1 MKKGTTKQV
10 VLGFAAVIGA
20 LVFTVSVIFGYWLLE
35 KNQQLT
41 STSAQS
47 TGTNGTE
54 QESEESIY
62 DRTIPDQ
69 IRAVWVHP
77 GTDSFLQ
84 ADEASVAAEAE
95 KLVTDME
102 TYQMNTLFVDV
113 LKNGKALYGSDLLK
127 TEGADVLAALCEK
140 AETKGIRVYAALPIS
155 VLLASDDT
163 QYEVPGIES
172 PKLLEDV
179 SIELVQ
185 NYPLSGVMI
194 TENTIK
200 KTGALY
206 QAYMNAGSA
215 ASFEDWARSV
225 SAGTGV
231 RAAQAIRQA
240 NPSLPIGLSVSAVY
254 RREDGAKVPFA
265 SFDDGYFDSLKAAQ
279 SGEYDFLNVSVPYAL
294 DDSAVPFAK
303 AVSWWAAVC
312 REQELPMVVT
322 HAGEKACAP
331 NGFSG
336 TDELARQVST
346 ALKSGYYYGSVFTG
360 FSHLLTDPNGAF
372 SLLMKYYQNEYAE
385 DELFKDLTVT
395 LPAQKNTVTYEDS
408 VQFRGKFDSTQEV
421 KLNGEVIE
429 SSEKGGF
436 SEWVDLKVGKNEIKL
451 EHKGKTVVYTVERRV
466 KIIDNV
472 TPSQNMTV
480 VGGTTLEIGA
490 MAYKGASVSATLN
503 GKTIRLTE
511 TDGGVADT
519 ADALYVYYSGSF
531 TCPQSTS
538 VNQKLGSVSVHASY
552 AGMSESKRGGSIT
565 VSKTDEPSSGGD
577 SDGDGSGGS
586 SSGGSSSGGDGSSG
600 GSSGGG
606 EGSGGQGGGAVLQ
619 HAIVKNA
626 YAEKYPYLSTAKY
639 PEGVLF
645 PLPKNTRDVIQS
657 KNGSYLNLR
666 SGATIKSSDV
676 TIQNLA
682 FGGNNTIKS
691 LKAGVEGTDTVF
703 RIGLDWNA
711 PFSIALSPGPAVDED
726 EIGASYQFAAS
737 TVTITLD
744 YASELQ
750 AENVAMNLSSSP
762 IFSGAK
768 TQRIYDSK
776 FKMYRY
782 QIILTM
788 RKTGKYYGCYAEYSG
803 NTLVLRFN
811 HGATSNLSGVKI
823 CIDPGHGG
831 NDPGNTAGKDV
842 LEKSVALL
850 QAQAIADELRARGA
864 TVVMTR
870 TGDQSLSLEQRV
882 QFGNASNC
890 DLFISVHYNS
900 AGKDAKPYGAQT
912 YYNTP
917 FSQPLAKAVQSEIE
931 GVVPSSKWNK
941 YAHYN
946 FYVTRS
952 KQRPGILIECG
963 FLSNPSDEK
972 LAQSAAQRQKFAK
985 AVAQGVANYYSAYR

>member
-1 MKKGTTKQV
+1 MKKITAKRAVLSLGA
-10 VLGFAAVIGA
+10 VLGV
-20 LVFTVSVIFGYWLLE
+20 LVLTASVVFGYWLMA
-35 KNQQLT
+35 KNQRLALAA
-41 STSAQS
+41 AQT
-47 TGTNGTE
+47 TGTNETLE
-54 QESEESIY
+54 ESEEESIY

-69 IRAVWVHP
+69 IRAVWIQP

-84 ADEASVAAEAE
+84 MDETSVTAEADT
-95 KLVTDME
+95 LVSNME
-102 TYQMNTLFVDV
+102 TYEMNTLFVDV
-113 LKNGKALYGSDLLK
+113 LKDGQALFASDLLK
-127 TEGADVLAALCEK
+127 SEAVDVLSVLCEK
-140 AETKGIRVYAALPIS
+140 AAEKGIQVYAALPIS
-155 VLLASDDT
+155 TLLAADGT
-163 QYEVPGIES
+163 QYDIPGIAS
-172 PKLLEDV
+172 PQLLEDV
-179 SIELVQ
+179 SAELVQ
-185 NYPLSGVMI
+185 NYPLTGIMI
-194 TENTIK
+194 TKSTLE

-225 SAGTGV
+225 SEGTSARV
-231 RAAQAIRQA
+231 AQAVHA
-240 NPSLPIGLSVSAVY
+240 VNPSLPVGLSVSAVCQ
-254 RREDGAKVPFA
+254 RQEGSKAPFA
-265 SFDDGYFDSLKAAQ
+265 SFDDGYFDSLKTAK
-279 SGEYDFLNVSVPYAL
+279 SGNYDFLNVSVPYAL
-294 DDSAVPFAK
+294 DDAAVPFAD
-303 AVSWWAAVC
+303 AVSQWGTVC
-312 REQELPMVVT
+312 KEQNLPMVVT

-331 NGFSG
+331 NGFDG

-346 ALKSGYYYGSVFTG
+346 ALKSGNYYGSVFTG

-372 SLLMKYYQNEYAE
+372 TLLMKYYQNEYAE
-385 DELFKDLTVT
+385 DELFKDLKIT
-395 LPAQKNTVTYEDS
+395 LPAQKNTVTYEES
-408 VQFRGKFDSTQEV
+408 VQFRGSFDSTQEV

-429 SSEKGGF
+429 PSEKGGF
-436 SEWVDLKVGKNEIKL
+436 SEWVDLKIGKNEIKL

-466 KIIDNV
+466 KIIDSV
-472 TPSQNMTV
+472 TPSQSMTV

-503 GKTIRLTE
+503 GKTIRLTQK
-511 TDGGVADT
+511 DSGAADT
-519 ADALYVYYSGSF
+519 ADALYVYYSGSY

-538 VNQKLGSVSVHASY
+538 SDQKLGSVSVYATY

-565 VSKTDEPSSGGD
+565 VMKTDEPS
-577 SDGDGSGGS
+577 
-586 SSGGSSSGGDGSSG
+586 GGDGSDSS
-600 GSSGGG
+600 SSGGG
-606 EGSGGQGGGAVLQ
+606 EESGSGGQGGGAVLQ
-619 HAIVKNA
+619 HAVVTST
-626 YAEKYPYLSTAKY
+626 YAEKYPYLSTPTYA
-639 PEGVLF
+639 EGVLF

-666 SGATIKSSDV
+666 SGTTIKSSDV

-682 FGGNNTIKS
+682 FGGNNTINS
-691 LKAGVEGTDTVF
+691 LKAGVEGTETVF
-703 RIGLDWNA
+703 RIALDWNA
-711 PFSIALSPGPAVDED
+711 PFSIALSPGPVSDED
-726 EIGASYQFAAS
+726 EIGASYQFAAN

-788 RKTGKYYGCYAEYSG
+788 RKTGKYYGCYAEYSS

-831 NDPGNTAGKDV
+831 WDPGTTAGKDV
-842 LEKSVALL
+842 DEKEVALL

-870 TGDQSLSLEQRV
+870 TSDTYLSLEQRA
-882 QFGNASNC
+882 QYGDTSNC

-900 AGKDAKPYGAQT
+900 AGNDSGPYGVQT

-917 FSQPLAKAVQSEIE
+917 FSQPLAKAVQAEVQ
-931 GVVPSSKWNK
+931 GVMPSSKWNK

-963 FLSNPSDEK
+963 FLSNPSDEA
-972 LAQSAAQRQKFAK
+972 LAMSASHRQKFAK
-985 AVAQGVANYYSAYR
+985 AVAQGVVNYYSAYR

>member
-1 MKKGTTKQV
+1 MSLGA
-10 VLGFAAVIGA
+10 VLGV
-20 LVFTVSVIFGYWLLE
+20 LVLTASVVFGYWLMA
-35 KNQQLT
+35 KNQRLALAA
-41 STSAQS
+41 AQT
-47 TGTNGTE
+47 TGTNETQ
-54 QESEESIY
+54 QESEEESIY

-84 ADEASVAAEAE
+84 MDEASVTAEADT
-95 KLVTDME
+95 LVSDME
-102 TYQMNTLFVDV
+102 TYEMNTLFVDV
-113 LKNGKALYGSDLLK
+113 LKDGQALFASNLLK
-127 TEGADVLAALCEK
+127 AGEVDVLSVLCEK
-140 AETKGIRVYAALPIS
+140 AAEKGIQVYAALPIS
-155 VLLASDDT
+155 TLLAADGT
-163 QYEVPGIES
+163 QYDIPGIAS
-172 PKLLEDV
+172 PQLLEDV
-179 SIELVQ
+179 SAELVQ
-185 NYPLSGVMI
+185 NYSLTGIMI
-194 TENTIK
+194 TESTMK

-215 ASFEDWARSV
+215 ASFEDWVRSV
-225 SAGTGV
+225 SEGTSARV
-231 RAAQAIRQA
+231 AQAVHLV
-240 NPSLPIGLSVSAVY
+240 NPSLPVGLSVSAVCQ
-254 RREDGAKVPFA
+254 REEGLNAPFA
-265 SFDDGYFDSLKAAQ
+265 SFDDGYFDSLKAAK
-279 SGEYDFLNVSVPYAL
+279 SGNYDFLNVSVPYAM
-294 DDSAVPFAK
+294 DDAAVAFSK
-303 AVSWWAAVC
+303 AVSWWGTIC
-312 REQELPMVVT
+312 KEQNLPMVVT

-331 NGFSG
+331 NGFAG

-346 ALKSGYYYGSVFTG
+346 ALKSGNYYGSVFTG

-372 SLLMKYYQNEYAE
+372 TLLMKYYQNEYAE
-385 DELFKDLTVT
+385 DELFKDLTIT
-395 LPAQKNTVTYEDS
+395 LPAQKNTVTYAETI
-408 VQFRGKFDSTQEV
+408 QFRGSFDSTQEV

-429 SSEKGGF
+429 PSEKGGF
-436 SEWVDLKVGKNEIKL
+436 SEWIDLKIGKNEINL
-451 EHKGKTVVYTVERRV
+451 EHKGKTIVYTVERRV
-466 KIIDNV
+466 KIIDSV
-472 TPSQNMTV
+472 TPSQSMTV
-480 VGGTTLEIGA
+480 VGGTTLELGA

-511 TDGGVADT
+511 AESGAGDGSDS
-519 ADALYVYYSGSF
+519 LYVYYSGRY

-538 VNQKLGSVSVHASY
+538 SDQKLGSVSVYATY

-565 VSKTDEPSSGGD
+565 VMKTDEPS
-577 SDGDGSGGS
+577 
-586 SSGGSSSGGDGSSG
+586 
-600 GSSGGG
+600 GGG
-606 EGSGGQGGGAVLQ
+606 EESGSGGQGGGAVLQ
-619 HAIVKNA
+619 HAVVTST
-626 YAEKYPYLSTAKY
+626 YAEKYPYLSTSKY

-666 SGATIKSSDV
+666 SGTTIKSSDV

-682 FGGNNTIKS
+682 FGGNNTINS
-691 LKAGVEGTDTVF
+691 IKAGVEGTETVF

-711 PFSIALSPGPAVDED
+711 PFSIALSPGPVSDED
-726 EIGASYQFAAS
+726 EIGASYQFAAN

-744 YASELQ
+744 YASELL

-788 RKTGKYYGCYAEYSG
+788 RKTGKYYGCYAEYSS

-831 NDPGNTAGKDV
+831 KDPGALGANTD
-842 LEKSVALL
+842 EKTVNLL

-864 TVVMTR
+864 TVVMLR
-870 TGDQSLSLEQRV
+870 TSDQYLSLEQRA
-882 QFGNASNC
+882 QLGDANAC
-890 DLFISVHYNS
+890 DLFISVHHNS
-900 AGKDAKPYGAQT
+900 TNSSSAHGVQT
-912 YYNTP
+912 YFNTP
-917 FSQPLAKAVQSEIE
+917 FSQPLAKAVQAEVQ
-931 GVVPSSKWNK
+931 GVMPSSQWNT

-963 FLSNPSDEK
+963 FLSNRSDEA
-972 LAQSAAQRQKFAK
+972 LAMSASHRQKFAK
-985 AVAQGVANYYSAYR
+985 AVAQGVVNYYSAYR

>member
-1 MKKGTTKQV
+1 MKKITAKRAVLSLGA
-10 VLGFAAVIGA
+10 VLGV
-20 LVFTVSVIFGYWLLE
+20 LVLTASVVFGYWLMA
-35 KNQQLT
+35 KNQRLALAA
-41 STSAQS
+41 AQT
-47 TGTNGTE
+47 TGTNE
-54 QESEESIY
+54 IQQESEEESIY

-84 ADEASVAAEAE
+84 MDEASVTAEADT
-95 KLVTDME
+95 LVSNME
-102 TYQMNTLFVDV
+102 TYEMNTLFVDV
-113 LKNGKALYGSDLLK
+113 LKDGQALFASNLLK
-127 TEGADVLAALCEK
+127 AGEVDVLSVLCEK
-140 AETKGIRVYAALPIS
+140 AAEKGIQVYAALPIS
-155 VLLASDDT
+155 TLLAADGT
-163 QYEVPGIES
+163 QYDIPGIAS
-172 PKLLEDV
+172 PQLLEDV
-179 SIELVQ
+179 SAELVQ
-185 NYPLSGVMI
+185 NYPLTGIMI
-194 TENTIK
+194 TESTMK

-215 ASFEDWARSV
+215 ASFEDWVRSV
-225 SAGTGV
+225 SEGTSARV
-231 RAAQAIRQA
+231 AQAVHLV
-240 NPSLPIGLSVSAVY
+240 NPSLPVGLSVSAVCQ
-254 RREDGAKVPFA
+254 REEGLNAPFA
-265 SFDDGYFDSLKAAQ
+265 SFDDGYFDSLKAAK
-279 SGEYDFLNVSVPYAL
+279 SGNYDFLNVSVPYAM
-294 DDSAVPFAK
+294 DDAAVAFSK
-303 AVSWWAAVC
+303 AVSWWGTIC
-312 REQELPMVVT
+312 KEQNLPMVVT

-331 NGFSG
+331 NGFAG

-346 ALKSGYYYGSVFTG
+346 ALKSGNYYGSVFTG

-372 SLLMKYYQNEYAE
+372 TLLMKYYQNEYAE
-385 DELFKDLTVT
+385 DELFKDLTIT
-395 LPAQKNTVTYEDS
+395 LPAQKNTVTYAETI
-408 VQFRGKFDSTQEV
+408 QFRGSFDSTQEV

-429 SSEKGGF
+429 PSEKGGF
-436 SEWVDLKVGKNEIKL
+436 SEWIDLKIGKNEINL
-451 EHKGKTVVYTVERRV
+451 EHKEKTIVYTVERRV
-466 KIIDNV
+466 KIIDSV
-472 TPSQNMTV
+472 TPSQSMTV
-480 VGGTTLEIGA
+480 VGGTTLELGA

-511 TDGGVADT
+511 AESGAGDGSDS
-519 ADALYVYYSGSF
+519 LYVYYSGRY

-538 VNQKLGSVSVHASY
+538 SDQKLGSVSVYATY

-565 VSKTDEPSSGGD
+565 VMKTDEP
-577 SDGDGSGGS
+577 
-586 SSGGSSSGGDGSSG
+586 SGGDGSS
-600 GSSGGG
+600 SG
-606 EGSGGQGGGAVLQ
+606 GGQGGGAVLQ
-619 HAIVKNA
+619 HAVVTST
-626 YAEKYPYLSTAKY
+626 YAEKYPYLSTSKH

-666 SGATIKSSDV
+666 SGTTIKSSDV

-682 FGGNNTIKS
+682 FGGNNTINS
-691 LKAGVEGTDTVF
+691 IKAGVEGTETVF

-711 PFSIALSPGPAVDED
+711 PFSIALSPGPVSDED
-726 EIGASYQFAAS
+726 EIGASYQFAAN

-744 YASELQ
+744 YASELL

-788 RKTGKYYGCYAEYSG
+788 RKTGKYYGCYAEYSS

-831 NDPGNTAGKDV
+831 VDGGAAPRPNAV
-842 LEKSVALL
+842 EKTVNLL

-870 TGDQSLSLEQRV
+870 TSDTYLSLEQRA
-882 QFGNASNC
+882 QFGDASNC

-900 AGKDAKPYGAQT
+900 AGNDSGPYGVQT

-917 FSQPLAKAVQSEIE
+917 FSQPLAKAVQAEVQ
-931 GVVPSSKWNK
+931 GVMPSSKWNK

-963 FLSNPSDEK
+963 FLSNPSDEA
-972 LAQSAAQRQKFAK
+972 LAMSASHRQKFAK
-985 AVAQGVANYYSAYR
+985 AVAQGVVNYYSAYR